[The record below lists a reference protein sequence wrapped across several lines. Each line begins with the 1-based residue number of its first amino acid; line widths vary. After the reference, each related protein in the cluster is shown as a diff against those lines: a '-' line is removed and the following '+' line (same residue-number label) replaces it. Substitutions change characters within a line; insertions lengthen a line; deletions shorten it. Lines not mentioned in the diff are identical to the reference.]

1 MVQVI
6 QGKDVSLNQLIEQF
20 NLQPAEDE
28 QFFREWRDNLP
39 ELNELEKQNIEEI
52 KAEYQHLSRYPILE
66 PVVKMVVLSP
76 LLRLAGF
83 YQPPFY
89 IASEEEVEI
98 SSEDEGTIIRGR
110 IDILVFHPPF
120 WVLVIEAKRSQY
132 SLEVGIPQALAY
144 MLANPDQALAYMLA
158 NPEADQTVFGFVTN
172 GREFQFIKLS
182 KQGIPKYALSYTLS
196 LNRGD
201 DLYIVVKALK
211 HLGYLVSQNNL

>member
-1 MVQVI
+1 MVQII
-6 QGKDVSLNQLIEQF
+6 QGKDVNFNQLIEQF
-20 NLQPAEDE
+20 NLQRTDDE
-28 QFFREWRDNLP
+28 NFFREWRDNLP

-52 KAEYQHLSRYPILE
+52 KTEYQHLSRYPILE

-120 WVLVIEAKRSQY
+120 WVLVIEAKRAQY
-132 SLEVGIPQALAY
+132 SLAVAIPQALAY
-144 MLANPDQALAYMLA
+144 MLADTTPLK
-158 NPEADQTVFGFVTN
+158 PVFGFVTN
-172 GREFQFIKLS
+172 GNEFRFIKLI
-182 KQGIPKYALSYTLS
+182 KAETPQYALSDLFALDS
-196 LNRGD
+196 RD
-201 DLYIVVKALK
+201 DLYTVIKVLK
-211 HLGYLVSQNNL
+211 RLANLT

>member
-1 MVQVI
+1 MVKVI

-20 NLQPAEDE
+20 GLQRSDDE
-28 QFFREWRDNLP
+28 NFFREWQDNLP
-39 ELNELEKQNIEEI
+39 ELNEIEKQNIEEI
-52 KAEYQHLSRYPILE
+52 KREYQHLSRYPILE

-98 SSEDEGTIIRGR
+98 SSEDEGTIVRGR

-120 WVLVIEAKRSQY
+120 WVLVIEAKRAQY
-132 SLEVGIPQALAY
+132 SLEVAIPQALAY
-144 MLANPDQALAYMLA
+144 MFANPQADR
-158 NPEADQTVFGFVTN
+158 PIFGFVTN

-182 KQGIPKYALSYTLS
+182 KQGIPKYELSYTLS

-211 HLGYLVSQNNL
+211 HLASLVSIPPS

>member
-20 NLQPAEDE
+20 ALERIDDE
-28 QFFREWRDNLP
+28 NFFREWRDNLP

-52 KAEYQHLSRYPILE
+52 KTEYQHLSRYPILE

-110 IDILVFHPPF
+110 IDILVFHPPL
-120 WVLVIEAKRSQY
+120 WVLVIEAKRAQY
-132 SLEVGIPQALAY
+132 SLEVAIPQALAY
-144 MLANPDQALAYMLA
+144 MLANPESDK
-158 NPEADQTVFGFVTN
+158 PVFGFVTN

-182 KQGIPKYALSYTLS
+182 KQGIPKYGLSYTLS

-201 DLYIVVKALK
+201 DLHTVVKVLK
-211 HLGYLVSQNNL
+211 HLADLASQ